1 MTKKQNFAEA
11 YRQQKSEGVDIKDP
25 MANLI
30 TGTKSEQRE
39 PAEIPADFHTVERR
53 KRRVQLVLP
62 QSLYEQVKGEAD
74 RIGISFNE
82 FIVQLCMKVTQ

>member
-1 MTKKQNFAEA
+1 MGKKYDFKEA

-30 TGTKSEQRE
+30 TGTGEAQVK

>member
-1 MTKKQNFAEA
+1 MGKKYDFKEA
-11 YRQQKSEGVDIKDP
+11 YKQQKSEGVDIKDP
-25 MANLI
+25 MNNLI
-30 TGTKSEQRE
+30 TATTEEQKR
-39 PAEIPADFHTVERR
+39 PADFHTVERR